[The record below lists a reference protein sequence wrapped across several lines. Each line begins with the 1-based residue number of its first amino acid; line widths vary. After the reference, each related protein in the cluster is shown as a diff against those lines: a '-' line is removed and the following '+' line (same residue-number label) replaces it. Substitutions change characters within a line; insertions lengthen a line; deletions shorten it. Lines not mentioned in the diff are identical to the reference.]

1 MNFPMQANGA
11 EMMRLAAIAA
21 TEAGIEV
28 CAPVHDAFLFSAP
41 TDKIEDDVAA
51 MRETMSKAGRVV
63 TGGLDVRTTAKIAR
77 WPDGYMDKRG
87 KGMWDKV
94 MTLLKRLGTSGPGS
108 QKREPNL
115 LTSDAVGSDLLTSEN
130 VLQPFGV
137 NLLINE
143 NPLLFSSYN
152 IDR

>member
-1 MNFPMQANGA
+1 
-11 EMMRLAAIAA
+11 
-21 TEAGIEV
+21 
-28 CAPVHDAFLFSAP
+28 
-41 TDKIEDDVAA
+41 
-51 MRETMSKAGRVV
+51 
-63 TGGLDVRTTAKIAR
+63 
-77 WPDGYMDKRG
+77 
-87 KGMWDKV
+87 MWDKV